1 MSGRTMGKKACGAV
15 LAVLLAACAF
25 GCSSKTVHYAE
36 GESAGFGMLGDTVVL
51 DRPVTVTLYV
61 DDAVRYHGDA
71 KRGL

>member
-36 GESAGFGMLGDTVVL
+36 GESAGFGIF
-51 DRPVTVTLYV
+51 R
-61 DDAVRYHGDA
+61 
-71 KRGL
+71 